1 MFLSTS
7 NKKGFSPF
15 VDHTKWTFLHTFM
28 MDEMMTDTAQHSLSV
43 FVSDL
48 PQTFS
53 NLLLDFEMGSF
64 H

>member
-1 MFLSTS
+1 
-7 NKKGFSPF
+7 
-15 VDHTKWTFLHTFM
+15 
-28 MDEMMTDTAQHSLSV
+28 MTDTAQHSLSV